1 MLYPQH
7 GMDIQLLSDVGIRSI
22 QMGQSPNVSGGRWKS
37 FSSCTILDRL
47 IIYRECLGYLDVTTL
62 RPFYNVR
69 LYWLED
75 HPINWSLQYIR
86 FGQICQAPWSKSKG
100 YQERETMGYQEQGN
114 DDTRIWKQFTDP
126 YQKNTTPTILL
137 KDKSNKLFDIRE
149 PICLSKTYQKFY
161 VVISLISFRQLM
173 CMGWVRLVLCTNNIW
188 VDLLT
193 TACH

>member
-114 DDTRIWKQFTDP
+114 DDTRIFRNNLQIHIKRALLLLFSWKIRVINCSIFENQYA
-126 YQKNTTPTILL
+126 YQKPTRSFTLSSRWFPFANWCAWVGWGLCCVQTT
-137 KDKSNKLFDIRE
+137 F
-149 PICLSKTYQKFY
+149 
-161 VVISLISFRQLM
+161 
-173 CMGWVRLVLCTNNIW
+173 G
-188 VDLLT
+188 
-193 TACH
+193 

>member
-1 MLYPQH
+1 
-7 GMDIQLLSDVGIRSI
+7 MDIQLLSDVGIRSI

-47 IIYRECLGYLDVTTL
+47 IIYRECLGYLDITTL
-62 RPFYNVR
+62 RFLYNVR

-75 HPINWSLQYIR
+75 HPTINWSLHIY
-86 FGQICQAPWSKSKG
+86 QIWSDLPSTMVKVKRIPRTGDDGTKNRNVHKDLETIYRSISK
-100 YQERETMGYQEQGN
+100 EH
-114 DDTRIWKQFTDP
+114 
-126 YQKNTTPTILL
+126 TPTILL